1 MGNGLARVLESAAAN
16 RIGDNQCH
24 DDCDELFEKHDHKIA
39 REGGYSRNFIRKKS
53 VIFFAGRNP
62 PWRKERR
69 SFCRRMQKWSSE
81 DLAGGLGLLGSTMQ
95 LLHDPRSR
103 LRNTDKDH
111 ILGEVRLNLVPLTEV
126 AELSVA
132 LVEELLGFERAE
144 VVEMF

>member
-1 MGNGLARVLESAAAN
+1 MAQGAAVILPPDTEWSLEDS
-16 RIGDNQCH
+16 
-24 DDCDELFEKHDHKIA
+24 
-39 REGGYSRNFIRKKS
+39 
-53 VIFFAGRNP
+53 
-62 PWRKERR
+62 
-69 SFCRRMQKWSSE
+69 
-81 DLAGGLGLLGSTMQ
+81 AGGLGLLGSRMQ
-95 LLHDPRSR
+95 PLHDPRSR